1 MLVLKSNNSRKIYK
15 SKKYLYFM
23 GKLINLMIATAV
35 LTGLVGTVYG
45 NERQLKERRMRRVT
59 IESIVSEAKEDS
71 LWKKIDKGLYVGEFV
86 SPKKSSIG
94 DSKIMVVKANPK
106 YYSFKLLDH
115 PDGKVLTAEEWAKK
129 YNLIAVINAG
139 MFLPS
144 MKNVGYMKNF
154 DHVDN
159 PRINRKYN
167 AFLAFNP
174 KDSSL
179 PEIQIIDKE
188 YQDFDY
194 LKDKYN
200 TFIQNPRIMD
210 IKQRGTWG
218 KSKKKWSIASLAI
231 DKDGNVLLIHS
242 RSPYSVHEFTNILLS
257 LPLNIYNAMYLEGG
271 PEATLY
277 LKKDSLELERVGS
290 YETGFN
296 ENDLNNE
303 EWSIPNVIG
312 IIKKN

>member
-1 MLVLKSNNSRKIYK
+1 
-15 SKKYLYFM
+15 M
-23 GKLINLMIATAV
+23 GKLINLMVATAV
-35 LTGLVGTVYG
+35 LTGLVSPLYG
-45 NERQLKERRMRRVT
+45 DGKQLKEKEMRKVT
-59 IESIVSEAKEDS
+59 IENIVSKDKEDKEDS
-71 LWKKIDKGLYVGEFV
+71 LWKKIDRGLYVGEFV
-86 SPKKSSIG
+86 PPKKSNIG

-115 PDGKVLTAEEWAKK
+115 PGREVFTADEWAKK

-200 TFIQNPRIMD
+200 TVIQNPRIMD

-218 KSKKKWSIASLAI
+218 KSKKKWSIASLAM

-277 LKKDSLELERVGS
+277 LKADSLELERVGS

-296 ENDLNNE
+296 ENNLNNE
-303 EWSIPNVIG
+303 EWPIPNVIG